1 MYHPESYKDPIMFS
15 PSVKKFFS
23 KKKACLKVDKSDWSD
38 KFPIDVAGSGGSV
51 ECEDNSYNRIYTV
64 CCFRLNNFNL

>member
-1 MYHPESYKDPIMFS
+1 MYHPESYKEPIMFS

-23 KKKACLKVDKSDWSD
+23 KKKVYLKVNKSEWSD

-51 ECEDNSYNRIYTV
+51 ECEDDSYNRIYTV
-64 CCFRLNNFNL
+64 IIYSFLF